1 MAGYDVIIYLFTN
14 MFRVY
19 VIARFFRAFLEIDEQ
34 KYKKEFILYSLYY
47 ICNSVLYLWLKSPIV
62 NLIVTL
68 LGLGLITMVYSNT
81 IQKKVLIILLVFSV
95 TITWEGLATLFF
107 NNYRDSELEN
117 IAATVLSVFLSF
129 LTELL
134 IERRLRINEE
144 LKIGVIQWVALLIM
158 PASSILVL
166 VLIILR
172 PLEERSLS
180 VLILGVLIA
189 INIATFYLYDLL
201 LKSKMKEWESKML
214 ESQIKMLESQFIIQ
228 RKSQENMRGLRHDMK
243 SHLRNLADM
252 IEGGKKEDALNY
264 MHSMYSFIENR
275 DEYIDTGNEQIDSVL
290 NYLIPEAK
298 AIGTEV
304 RIDVKVP
311 VQLPI
316 DAFDINVI
324 LNNLLSNSI
333 EALKNV
339 SDKKMDIDIK
349 YAKSLLCIQIANT
362 FDGKLNIKDKRIYT
376 RKSKTSEHGIGL
388 KNVERIVKKYGGNCV
403 YEVNREIFNIKTIL
417 YC

>member
-1 MAGYDVIIYLFTN
+1 MAGYDVIDVIIYLFTN
-14 MFRVY
+14 LFRVY

-166 VLIILR
+166 VLIIL
-172 PLEERSLS
+172 
-180 VLILGVLIA
+180 
-189 INIATFYLYDLL
+189 D
-201 LKSKMKEWESKML
+201 
-214 ESQIKMLESQFIIQ
+214 
-228 RKSQENMRGLRHDMK
+228 RKS
-243 SHLRNLADM
+243 
-252 IEGGKKEDALNY
+252 
-264 MHSMYSFIENR
+264 
-275 DEYIDTGNEQIDSVL
+275 V
-290 NYLIPEAK
+290 
-298 AIGTEV
+298 V
-304 RIDVKVP
+304 
-311 VQLPI
+311 
-316 DAFDINVI
+316 
-324 LNNLLSNSI
+324 
-333 EALKNV
+333 
-339 SDKKMDIDIK
+339 
-349 YAKSLLCIQIANT
+349 
-362 FDGKLNIKDKRIYT
+362 
-376 RKSKTSEHGIGL
+376 
-388 KNVERIVKKYGGNCV
+388 
-403 YEVNREIFNIKTIL
+403 
-417 YC
+417 